1 MIKEH
6 CKSKMDRSI
15 LHVDCNK
22 FYASVECLHRPEIR
36 NKPVVVG
43 GDPEQRHGIVLT
55 KNEIAAKYNIKTGE
69 AIWQARNKCR
79 DLVVVPP
86 NFPLYMRF
94 SKLVREIFA
103 DYTDKIEPFGL
114 DECWLD
120 VTGSSAMYGDAVKIA
135 QAIRRRVK
143 FELGITVSVGISF
156 NKVFAKLGSDYKKP
170 DAITAITR
178 QNYKRIAWPLPASD
192 LLYVGKVT
200 APKLKS
206 MGIETIG
213 DIANADPIALK
224 RRLGKIGPMLHIFA
238 NGEDKSEVS
247 DAGAVNMVKSIGN
260 SFTTPRD
267 IKNRDDAKMLL
278 YVLCESVARRLRGN
292 GLCCRVIS
300 ISVRD
305 TELYSFTRQKK
316 LDMPTD
322 ITKEIADTAYELFC
336 ENYDFDCNVRSMGV
350 SVSDFCS
357 DSQNVQLS
365 LFCDNEKREALSKID
380 RTVDDLKRRYGNYCI
395 QRGFVLKDEGLT
407 RFNPHDDHIIHPVG
421 FLSGKVQGGA

>member
-1 MIKEH
+1 
-6 CKSKMDRSI
+6 MDRSI

-120 VTGSSAMYGDAVKIA
+120 VTGSSAMYGDALKIA
-135 QAIRRRVK
+135 QCIRKRVK
-143 FELGITVSVGISF
+143 FELGITVSVGISY
-156 NKVFAKLGSDYKKP
+156 NKIFAKLGSDYKKP

-178 QNYKRIAWPLPASD
+178 QNYKRIAWGLPASD
-192 LLYVGKVT
+192 LLYVGRAT
-200 APKLKS
+200 APKLKNI
-206 MGIETIG
+206 GIETIG
-213 DIANADPIALK
+213 DLANADPVMLK
-224 RRLGKIGPMLHIFA
+224 NRLGKIGLMLHTFA

-247 DAGAVNMVKSIGN
+247 DVGAENMIKSIGN

-267 IKNRDDAKMLL
+267 IKNRDDAKMLI
-278 YVLCESVARRLRGN
+278 YVLCESVARRLRDN

-316 LDMPTD
+316 LNMPTD

-336 ENYDFDCNVRSMGV
+336 ENYDFECNVRSIGV
-350 SVSDFCS
+350 SASDFCS
-357 DSQNVQLS
+357 DSKNLQLS
-365 LFCDNEKREALSKID
+365 LFCDNEKRESLSRID
-380 RTVDDLKRRYGNYCI
+380 KTVDTLKRRYGNYCI
-395 QRGFVLKDEGLT
+395 QRGVVLKDEKLT

-421 FLSGKVQGGA
+421 FLNGKINSGA